1 MFLVGQGS
9 TELMVAEK
17 RKAFTGVGLLGSRC
31 IVWLLS
37 MVEEV
42 LQNPGFEDSVHF
54 REGSKV
60 TIVQRGENRS
70 GCFLE
75 VAVDAMSGRRGL
87 FLFSKGRD
95 GQGWSR
101 VSGKLSKVL
110 AFLEDDGK
118 MGKAAGSMSFAE
130 VVHTAAPVSVK
141 GCGKKRVGVYNVSE
155 METREVVAWGVLEEN
170 FSIGL
175 NCSTV
180 VRQPV
185 DCFALEMQSFCLLGN
200 NTLRVSNGSKC
211 SSTSCKVTEGDV
223 DPSAQEKDRL
233 IKKVFDLF
241 GEWIDW
247 AHRLTPILGL

>member
-1 MFLVGQGS
+1 MWSKSFMFLVGQGS

-118 MGKAAGSMSFAE
+118 MGKAAGSMPFME
-130 VVHTAAPVSVK
+130 MLRMAAPVSVK
-141 GCGKKRVGVYNVSE
+141 GYKKKCVGAYGVSE
-155 METREVVAWGVLEEN
+155 METRQVVAGLGSFGGEFSDGSGLLHGGLAVGGLFCFREAIVL
-170 FSIGL
+170 SP
-175 NCSTV
+175 
-180 VRQPV
+180 R
-185 DCFALEMQSFCLLGN
+185 
-200 NTLRVSNGSKC
+200 
-211 SSTSCKVTEGDV
+211 
-223 DPSAQEKDRL
+223 
-233 IKKVFDLF
+233 
-241 GEWIDW
+241 
-247 AHRLTPILGL
+247 